1 MERTLNGPT
10 NFFFFFNSLKL
21 SIPFILFY
29 PLSQLFFTWESVWNL
44 SSFSHCGIF
53 NTVPMLVVVE
63 SERTNMNSANEYL
76 LNCYRLLKLCSPP
89 AKLIITNI
97 TLVDL
102 IIKVLFF
109 SFWKSHKVVL
119 FTVSDDDFFIY

>member
-1 MERTLNGPT
+1 MVLQF
-10 NFFFFFNSLKL
+10 FFFFFNSLKL

-102 IIKVLFF
+102 IKFFFFPSENYIKLFF
-109 SFWKSHKVVL
+109 LPCQMVFL
-119 FTVSDDDFFIY
+119 LFFINENK